1 VHMGLVY
8 DEYGAFQGV
17 VTSADILES
26 IVGGFKTEEGPAE
39 PAAVQ
44 RDDGSYL
51 ISGWMP
57 VDEFADLLSIPVP
70 EIRGYHTVAG
80 FVLHD
85 FGTLPEVGGSFERNG
100 WRFEVMDMDG
110 RRIDKILA
118 TRLEVEAA
126 RQAQQQEATLRHRPK
141 KNAQAK

>member
-1 VHMGLVY
+1 M
-8 DEYGAFQGV
+8 
-17 VTSADILES
+17 
-26 IVGGFKTEEGPAE
+26 
-39 PAAVQ
+39 Q

-70 EIRGYHTVAG
+70 EIRSYHTVAG

-85 FGTLPEVGGSFERNG
+85 FGTLPEVGNSFERDG
-100 WRFEVMDMDG
+100 WRFEVVDMDG

-118 TRLEVEAA
+118 ARLQPEAA
-126 RQAQQQEATLRHRPK
+126 RHAQQQEAALRNSRAR
-141 KNAQAK
+141 KNAQAR

>member
-1 VHMGLVY
+1 MGLVY

-26 IVGGFKTEEGPAE
+26 IVGGFQTEEGPAE
-39 PAAVQ
+39 LAAVQ

-51 ISGWMP
+51 IAGWMP
-57 VDEFADLLSIPVP
+57 VDEFADLLSITVP
-70 EIRGYHTVAG
+70 EIRSYHTVAG

-85 FGTLPEVGGSFERNG
+85 FGTLPEVGASFERHG
-100 WRFEVMDMDG
+100 WRFEVVDMDG

-118 TRLEVEAA
+118 SRLEPEAA
-126 RQAQQQEATLRHRPK
+126 RESQQQEAALRNSRPK
-141 KNAQAK
+141 KSAQAR